1 MRAPSMPTVFAAI
14 LLLGTLLQGSSL
26 AHAQWKWRDDLGH
39 LHYSDQPPP
48 TSVPAASI
56 LTAPRGGAAPA
67 PAGADAPKAG
77 ADPSQANP
85 AARTAS
91 ADTGKRSGAAGA
103 DADPAKPSA
112 GPRTWAERSMELRKQ
127 DAQRKEE
134 QRKEEELARQAA
146 ALGQACEAM
155 RAETRTLE
163 SGMRLARVNARG
175 EQEVVSEEARAARLN
190 ALRKDLQAHCPTS

>member
-1 MRAPSMPTVFAAI
+1 MRAPSMTTVFATT
-14 LLLGTLLQGSSL
+14 LLLGALLQGSPP
-26 AHAQWKWRDDLGH
+26 AQAQWKWRDDLGR

-48 TSVPAASI
+48 PSVPAASI
-56 LTAPRGGAAPA
+56 LSAPRGGARPPA
-67 PAGADAPKAG
+67 PGTDAAKAG
-77 ADPSQANP
+77 ADPAKANP

-91 ADTGKRSGAAGA
+91 ADAGKPGSAAGA

-112 GPRTWAERSMELRKQ
+112 GPKTWAERSMELRKQ

-175 EQEVVSEEARAARLN
+175 EQEVVSEEERAARLN